1 MNNSVKNNVIKRR
14 TREEILQDDVRIRNR
29 IENIST
35 VEDMF
40 WWKNL
45 KDEKFSV
52 ENINIDLIQKLGWDK
67 SDVLYSFL
75 GIYLIGVLAYYP
87 DKYIRTEYEIHNDKN
102 EDMYSLKKLRKIY
115 KECNEL
121 NKNVLLQKFI
131 RNYFCIGNVMPTW
144 PGANTDRGKS
154 YVFDIP
160 DIYYSKNELW
170 TKILMEIYK
179 NAYLDDVMNENVMFD
194 GDNRYINN
202 PPVFKFTT
210 TPDFLNAIVNDK
222 YPKDCRIWLYSKW
235 LERIVGIIG
244 DRERTINEWIKK
256 NEVNRHK

>member
-1 MNNSVKNNVIKRR
+1 
-14 TREEILQDDVRIRNR
+14 
-29 IENIST
+29 
-35 VEDMF
+35 
-40 WWKNL
+40 
-45 KDEKFSV
+45 
-52 ENINIDLIQKLGWDK
+52 
-67 SDVLYSFL
+67 
-75 GIYLIGVLAYYP
+75 
-87 DKYIRTEYEIHNDKN
+87 
-102 EDMYSLKKLRKIY
+102 
-115 KECNEL
+115 
-121 NKNVLLQKFI
+121 
-131 RNYFCIGNVMPTW
+131 MPTW